1 MRTLVDLLNDDH
13 GYVRIYAETHGFAY
27 EKSTHRPVPTSDLF
41 DRMDGFSSKESALEV
56 ANLQLQ
62 AIVRTGR
69 GRRRPSGSRTR
80 SRR

>member
-27 EKSTHRPVPTSDLF
+27 EKSTHRPTTTADLF

-56 ANLQLQ
+56 AHLQLQ
-62 AIVRTGR
+62 AVASTR
-69 GRRRPSGSRTR
+69 RRRPAR